1 MCSTFP
7 LRCFSFNS
15 DNETIMKKKVWTIED
30 AEALFKKPLFEL
42 LFEAQST
49 HRENFD
55 PTKIQVSRLLSIKT
69 GRCSEDCKY
78 CSQSIHHDTGLDAE
92 KLLEVQKVVDAA
104 KQAKDDG
111 ASRFCMGAAWRNP
124 KARDMPYIKEM
135 IEAVKSLGM
144 ETCMTLGQLTKEQAG
159 DLADA
164 GLDYYNHNV
173 DTSPEFY
180 GQIVT
185 THHYQNRLDTLDY
198 VRQSGM
204 KICSGGIIGLGESAR
219 DRASML
225 TQLANML
232 TPPESVPINRL
243 IPIQGTPLQDAKP
256 IDDFDFVRAIAVARI
271 MMPKSMVRLSAGR
284 ETMSDELQALCFMAG
299 ANSLFYGAKLL
310 TSLNADQ
317 DHDQLLFKRLDL
329 VPAEFTHSE

>member
-1 MCSTFP
+1 MA
-7 LRCFSFNS
+7 
-15 DNETIMKKKVWTIED
+15 KKVWTIEE
-30 AEALFKKPLFEL
+30 AEALFQKPLFEL
-42 LFEAQST
+42 LFEAQRV

-69 GRCSEDCKY
+69 GKCSEDCKY
-78 CSQSIHHDTGLDAE
+78 CSQSVRYDTGLDAE
-92 KLLEVQKVVDAA
+92 KLMEVQKVVEAA
-104 KQAKDDG
+104 KKAKEDG

-124 KARDMPYIKEM
+124 KDRDMPYIQKM
-135 IEAVKSLGM
+135 IEEVKELGL
-144 ETCMTLGQLTKEQAG
+144 ETCMTLGSLTADQAKT
-159 DLADA
+159 LADT

-180 GQIVT
+180 GEIVT
-185 THHYQNRLDTLDY
+185 THTYQNRLDTLDH
-198 VRQSGM
+198 VRESGM
-204 KICSGGIIGLGESAR
+204 KICSGGIIGLGETQR

-243 IPIQGTPLQDAKP
+243 VPIQGTPLANNKP
-256 IDDFDFVRAIAVARI
+256 VDDFDFVRTIAVARI

-284 ETMSDELQALCFMAG
+284 ESMSSELQALCFMAG

-310 TSLNADQ
+310 TSPNADK
-317 DHDQLLFKRLDL
+317 DDDNALFDRLNL
-329 VPAEFTHSE
+329 TPAESPRLEAGC

>member
-1 MCSTFP
+1 MA
-7 LRCFSFNS
+7 
-15 DNETIMKKKVWTIED
+15 KKVWTIQE
-30 AEALFKKPLFEL
+30 AEALFQKPLFEL
-42 LFEAQST
+42 LFEAQKV

-69 GRCSEDCKY
+69 GKCSEDCKY
-78 CSQSIHHDTGLDAE
+78 CSQSVRYDTGLDAE
-92 KLLEVQKVVDAA
+92 KLMEVQQVIEAA
-104 KQAKDDG
+104 KKAKEDG

-124 KARDMPYIKEM
+124 KDRDMPYIQKM
-135 IEAVKSLGM
+135 IEEVKGLGL
-144 ETCMTLGQLTKEQAG
+144 ETCMTLGSLTADQAKT
-159 DLADA
+159 LAET

-180 GQIVT
+180 GEIVT
-185 THHYQNRLDTLDY
+185 THSYQNRLDTLDH
-198 VRQSGM
+198 VRESGM
-204 KICSGGIIGLGESAR
+204 KICSGGIIGLGETQR

-243 IPIQGTPLQDAKP
+243 VPIQGTPLAGNKP
-256 IDDFDFVRAIAVARI
+256 VDDFDFVRTIAVARI

-284 ETMSDELQALCFMAG
+284 ESMSSELQALCFMAG

-310 TSLNADQ
+310 TSPNADQ
-317 DHDQLLFKRLDL
+317 DDDNALFDRLNL
-329 VPAEFTHSE
+329 TPAESPRLEASC

>member
-1 MCSTFP
+1 MA
-7 LRCFSFNS
+7 
-15 DNETIMKKKVWTIED
+15 KKVWTIEE
-30 AEALFKKPLFEL
+30 AEALFQKPLFEL
-42 LFEAQST
+42 LFEAQRV

-69 GRCSEDCKY
+69 GKCSEDCKY
-78 CSQSIHHDTGLDAE
+78 CSQSVRYDTGLDAE
-92 KLLEVQKVVDAA
+92 KLMEVQKVVEAA
-104 KQAKDDG
+104 KKAKEDG

-124 KARDMPYIKEM
+124 KDRDMPYIQKM
-135 IEAVKSLGM
+135 IEEVKELGL
-144 ETCMTLGQLTKEQAG
+144 ETCMTLGSLTADQAKT
-159 DLADA
+159 LADT

-180 GQIVT
+180 GEIVT
-185 THHYQNRLDTLDY
+185 THTYQNRLDTLDH
-198 VRQSGM
+198 VRESGM
-204 KICSGGIIGLGESAR
+204 KICSGGIIGLGETQR

-243 IPIQGTPLQDAKP
+243 VPIQGTPLADNKP
-256 IDDFDFVRAIAVARI
+256 VDDFDFVRTIAVARI

-284 ETMSDELQALCFMAG
+284 ESMSSELQALCFMAG

-310 TSLNADQ
+310 TSPNADK
-317 DHDQLLFKRLDL
+317 DDDNALFDRLNL
-329 VPAEFTHSE
+329 TPAESPRLEAGC